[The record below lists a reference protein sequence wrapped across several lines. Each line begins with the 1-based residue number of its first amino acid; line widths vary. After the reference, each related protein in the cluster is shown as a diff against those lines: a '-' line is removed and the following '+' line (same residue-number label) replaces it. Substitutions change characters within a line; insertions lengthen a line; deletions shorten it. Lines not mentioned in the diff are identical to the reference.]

1 MNLISHVLVKQSGPI
16 VVSHDMQV
24 EFSKAPIE
32 RQLLCCFEEL
42 AGYPLTTIPSLHCQV

>member
-32 RQLLCCFEEL
+32 RQLLCCLEEL
-42 AGYPLTTIPSLHCQV
+42 TGHPLTTISGLHCQV